1 MLLVLLFSGVAGSW
15 NGVLQRVLMT
25 VLLLW
30 IAISQRAA
38 DPTLPHPATRARA
51 LIPTPVDGRLEVVDF
66 EGHVCADRATLLTI
80 GDRSRRGC
88 RLAIFAGSLPVHSQP
103 PTTRSARTASLGL
116 PGEADHHA
124 CVRCQ

>member
-1 MLLVLLFSGVAGSW
+1 VLLVLLFSGVAGSW

-66 EGHVCADRATLLTI
+66 EGHVAQCHASHSPGSGQPTPGRLMQLAP
-80 GDRSRRGC
+80 RCRR
-88 RLAIFAGSLPVHSQP
+88 REPLPHV
-103 PTTRSARTASLGL
+103 
-116 PGEADHHA
+116 
-124 CVRCQ
+124 

>member
-1 MLLVLLFSGVAGSW
+1 VLLVLLFSGVAGSW
-15 NGVLQRVLMT
+15 NGVLQRVLHR
-25 VLLLW
+25 L
-30 IAISQRAA
+30 
-38 DPTLPHPATRARA
+38 PTTRATSTR
-51 LIPTPVDGRLEVVDF
+51 V
-66 EGHVCADRATLLTI
+66 I

-116 PGEADHHA
+116 PGEADRHA